1 MKAAISQSLQQFE
14 HELFIKMLGKAPI
27 EERLR
32 GLLPEEVLRAL
43 PAEFV
48 AGLSAEEA
56 ARLRELLERKQGR

>member
-1 MKAAISQSLQQFE
+1 MARLSGGYWHASGDNA
-14 HELFIKMLGKAPI
+14 GKAPI

-32 GLLPEEVLRAL
+32 GLSLEEVLRTL
-43 PAEFV
+43 PPEFV